1 MRTRLI
7 SFIVGGFLIGALAGA
22 AILLFTAPH
31 GGQAVQ
37 SSGTA
42 LVGGPFSL
50 VGTDGKTVTDADF
63 RGRYMLI
70 FFGFTHCPDICPAE
84 LQVIA
89 QALDKLGD
97 KGKKVVPVFVT
108 LDPERD
114 TPQVMGE
121 YVKSFG
127 PNFVGLTGSPE
138 APITNVRIVV
148 KNVSAIPYAFVSGLI
163 TFYDAAGVRCGEGVF
178 KADALA
184 TNESFE
190 TDAPGLRIRCE
201 PASWRLVA
209 INLLPR
215 IAPNQLVAPLSRA
228 TSNLEIV
235 IDGESHPIQLD
246 KPLVL
251 TLGER
256 RRIVVVR
263 AAQ

>member
-1 MRTRLI
+1 MKKLAAFLVVLCSALI
-7 SFIVGGFLIGALAGA
+7 ANAQGTTPAETNEKRVPLSEAAVAMDGTGA
-22 AILLFTAPH
+22 A
-31 GGQAVQ
+31 
-37 SSGTA
+37 A
-42 LVGGPFSL
+42 LE
-50 VGTDGKTVTDADF
+50 A
-63 RGRYMLI
+63 
-70 FFGFTHCPDICPAE
+70 
-84 LQVIA
+84 
-89 QALDKLGD
+89 
-97 KGKKVVPVFVT
+97 T
-108 LDPERD
+108 LR
-114 TPQVMGE
+114 TT
-121 YVKSFG
+121 S
-127 PNFVGLTGSPE
+127 LTGSPE

-215 IAPNQLVAPLSRA
+215 IAPNQLVAPLTRA

-256 RRIVVVR
+256 RRTVVVR